1 MSSKKTRDQLIQ
13 THIQTIR
20 RTLNSLRNH
29 MVPEEITNKL
39 SEVMIDLDLHQRGYE
54 IQGKPQNEIDKDKLY
69 AQLQE
74 VTDLA
79 QTLFER
85 LEDIKYDNP
94 PSSKPTIQDWVMQK
108 VMEGLEL
115 RSPWQQHLMG
125 VAVKTADGRTVFNVS
140 QGEG

>member
-1 MSSKKTRDQLIQ
+1 MSSRKTRDQLIQ

-20 RTLNSLRNH
+20 RILNSLRNH

-79 QTLFER
+79 QTLFDR

-94 PSSKPTIQDWVMQK
+94 PSSKPTVRDEVMQK
-108 VMEGLEL
+108 IMEGVEL
-115 RSPWQQHLMG
+115 RSPWQQYVMG
-125 VAVKTADGRTVFNVS
+125 GAVTS
-140 QGEG
+140 EEGEK